1 MHMDLR
7 RCGDP
12 PPQGDGEAVRSDP
25 PRTPSCAGREGGDPP
40 RPPAIEVKDV
50 WFSYDGQA
58 VLRDVNLR
66 IDQGEFLAIL
76 GPNGSGKTTL
86 LKLMLGILKPTRGTV
101 RVLGQ
106 EPSGVA
112 DRIGYVPQDTNI
124 NKDFPISVMD
134 VALMGRLGH
143 AGRSRRYSEDD
154 RRLVRSALEKVDM
167 WEFRKRPIGK
177 LSGGQRQR
185 VFIARA
191 LAADPEILFMDEPT
205 ASVDREFQS
214 ELYEFLKELNT
225 SATVVVISHDL
236 SVLSSYV
243 KSVACLNQTL
253 YFHDSA
259 EITQEMI
266 DMAYHCPVDL
276 IAHGLPHRV
285 LRRHDEP

>member
-1 MHMDLR
+1 MHSILR
-7 RCGDP
+7 GCGGP
-12 PPQGDGEAVRSDP
+12 PAQDD
-25 PRTPSCAGREGGDPP
+25 REGRLDDARKTVFQGGMEAGDSM
-40 RPPAIEVKDV
+40 RPSAIEVKDV
-50 WFSYDGQA
+50 WFSYDGQT

-86 LKLMLGILKPTRGTV
+86 LKLMLGILKPSRGTI

-143 AGRSRRYSEDD
+143 AGRSRRYSGDD
-154 RRLVRSALEKVDM
+154 RRLVRDALEKVNM
-167 WEFRKRPIGK
+167 WDYRRRPIGK

-191 LAADPEILFMDEPT
+191 LAADPQILFMDEPT

-214 ELYEFLKELNT
+214 ELYDFLKELNT

-259 EITQEMI
+259 EITQEMV
-266 DMAYHCPVDL
+266 DMAYHCPVEL

-285 LRRHDEP
+285 LRKHEDH

>member
-1 MHMDLR
+1 MFEKS
-7 RCGDP
+7 GY
-12 PPQGDGEAVRSDP
+12 AVVAHP
-25 PRTPSCAGREGGDPP
+25 GGAMQPL
-40 RPPAIEVKDV
+40 AIEVKDV
-50 WFSYDGQA
+50 WFSYDGQP
-58 VLRDVNLR
+58 VLRAVNLR
-66 IDQGEFLAIL
+66 IKQGEFLAIL

-86 LKLMLGILKPTRGTV
+86 LKLMLGIVKPSLGTV

-106 EPSGVA
+106 EPASVA
-112 DRIGYVPQDTNI
+112 DRIGYVPQDTNV

-143 AGRSRRYSEDD
+143 AGRSRGYSADD
-154 RRLVRSALEKVDM
+154 QRRAREALEKVNM
-167 WEFRKRPIGK
+167 WEYRKRPIGK

-191 LAADPEILFMDEPT
+191 LTADPQILFMDEPT
-205 ASVDREFQS
+205 ASVDKEFQS
-214 ELYEFLKELNT
+214 ELYDFLKELNT
-225 SATVVVISHDL
+225 SATVVVVSHDL

-285 LRRHDEP
+285 LRKHEEH